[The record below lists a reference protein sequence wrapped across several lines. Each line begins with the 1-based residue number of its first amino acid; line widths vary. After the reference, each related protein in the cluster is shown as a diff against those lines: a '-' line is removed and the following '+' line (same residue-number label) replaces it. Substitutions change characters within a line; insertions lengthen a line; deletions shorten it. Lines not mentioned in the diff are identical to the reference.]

1 MGEATK
7 RAEVFYD
14 DAHFTDHGSSL
25 LADAVAAHL
34 LERESLQKSV
44 ADGR

>member
-1 MGEATK
+1 MSLFGPADLTPAL
-7 RAEVFYD
+7 R
-14 DAHFTDHGSSL
+14 TDHGSSL